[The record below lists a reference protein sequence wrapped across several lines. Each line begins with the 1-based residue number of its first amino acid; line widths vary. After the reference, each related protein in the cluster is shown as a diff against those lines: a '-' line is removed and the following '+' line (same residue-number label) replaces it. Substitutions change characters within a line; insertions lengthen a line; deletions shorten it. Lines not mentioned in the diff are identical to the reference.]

1 MLKDKI
7 PADAL
12 KESSDASNNFCI
24 SASFLS
30 ASGHIQG
37 PFCGLSKTR
46 PRLSAIPTE
55 QLFSFLLLAE
65 ESVYKT
71 IDPRKEMRGAQEVKE
86 DEHTRV
92 DVPIDQV

>member
-7 PADAL
+7 PADTP
-12 KESSDASNNFCI
+12 KESSDTSNNFCI

-30 ASGHIQG
+30 SSGHIQG
-37 PFCGLSKTR
+37 HFCSVIKTR
-46 PRLSAIPTE
+46 AQLSAIPIE

-71 IDPRKEMRGAQEVKE
+71 RDPGKEMRGAREVKE